1 MIAYPKAKDL
11 QKYLHFLRHL
21 RGLPKSLSMHI
32 IYTQRL
38 LLGQRRIRNI
48 YCLNTIMYTYKILP
62 NLPNKA
68 AKVRLIAYEN

>member
-21 RGLPKSLSMHI
+21 RGLPKSLFMHI
-32 IYTQRL
+32 TYRQHL
-38 LLGQRRIRNI
+38 LLGQRKIRNI
-48 YCLNTIMYTYKILP
+48 YCLNTIMYIYKILP

-68 AKVRLIAYEN
+68 SELRLFEYEN